1 MKTNYF
7 RILQSQVLLSRT
19 VIIKLSTDF
28 LNILL
33 MGTDYLPVP
42 RSSMRNTIAMLA
54 QIHKYVKLCREVVA
68 AEPFPGFVSTNAQT
82 EATNWQF
89 LVGGGS
95 SNVKLFWP
103 PMRLPATRRQQS
115 GVSNPQPGGGNQ
127 PINQRSPQSL
137 VAASRHSIQRE
148 TGDTKMPI
156 WGRLAQTVLRS
167 TGESNCFTVS
177 TQQPIIWFFCLVW
190 SWHDIMTYAKQVF
203 VFRFVWLN
211 VR

>member
-1 MKTNYF
+1 MWNYAG
-7 RILQSQVLLSRT
+7 RWLLL
-19 VIIKLSTDF
+19 I
-28 LNILL
+28 
-33 MGTDYLPVP
+33 
-42 RSSMRNTIAMLA
+42 
-54 QIHKYVKLCREVVA
+54 

-167 TGESNCFTVS
+167 TGESTVS
-177 TQQPIIWFFCLVW
+177 LFPLNSQLYDFFVW
-190 SWHDIMTYAKQVF
+190 SGHDMTSWHMQSKYLSLDLSGWM
-203 VFRFVWLN
+203 
-211 VR
+211 